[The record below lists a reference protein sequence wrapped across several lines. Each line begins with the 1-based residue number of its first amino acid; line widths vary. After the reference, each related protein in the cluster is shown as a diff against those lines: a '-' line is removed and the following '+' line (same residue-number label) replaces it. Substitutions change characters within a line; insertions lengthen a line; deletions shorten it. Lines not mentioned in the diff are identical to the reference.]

1 MNKTVVKMLKKKQ
14 ICQILT
20 SYVTQM
26 VFCERK
32 EPVTTIVLS
41 ELVKRKK
48 DYQTTNLKCLI
59 NLFGRKN
66 VVCGSLGC

>member
-1 MNKTVVKMLKKKQ
+1 
-14 ICQILT
+14 
-20 SYVTQM
+20 M

-48 DYQTTNLKCLI
+48 DYQTTHLKCLI

>member
-1 MNKTVVKMLKKKQ
+1 
-14 ICQILT
+14 
-20 SYVTQM
+20 M

-41 ELVKRKK
+41 ELLKRKK
-48 DYQTTNLKCLI
+48 DYQTTNLKCLT